1 MFIQLIYFIHNLSL
15 SDLVD
20 IAGVLGFVMSLFG
33 LVCTWH
39 RNRKRLHISIL
50 DIKSFNDVTFL
61 RIMFENKSRLPIAIT
76 RVALL
81 LNGKIIDCTPNP
93 TIVYE
98 EVRRD
103 AKKEIIGTD
112 VEKSYPLPIQLSEL
126 GAISGLVLFERLQ
139 ELPEDSATNLTF
151 LIATNRGKAFQRTL
165 ELPVGWASR
174 RNPF

>member
-1 MFIQLIYFIHNLSL
+1 MFAQLVCFIQNVSL

-33 LVCTWH
+33 LVCAWH

-61 RIMFENKSRLPIAIT
+61 RMMFENKSRLPIAIT
-76 RVALL
+76 RIALIQ
-81 LNGKIIDCTPNP
+81 NGKTIDCTPNP

-112 VEKSYPLPIQLSEL
+112 VEKSYPLPIQISEL
-126 GAISGLVLFERLQ
+126 GAISGLVLFEPLQ
-139 ELPEDSATNLTF
+139 ELPESSATHLTF
-151 LIATNRGKAFQRTL
+151 LIATNRGKAFQKTL
-165 ELPVGWASR
+165 ELPAGWASQ

>member
-1 MFIQLIYFIHNLSL
+1 MFHQLVCFVQNVSL

-33 LVCTWH
+33 LVCTWS

-61 RIMFENKSRLPIAIT
+61 RMIFENKSRLPIAIT
-76 RVALL
+76 RIALI
-81 LNGKIIDCTPNP
+81 LNGKTIDCTPNP
-93 TIVYE
+93 TVVYE

-112 VEKSYPLPIQLSEL
+112 VEKSYSLPVQLSEL
-126 GAISGLVLFERLQ
+126 GAVSGLVLFERLQ
-139 ELPEDSATNLTF
+139 ELPEDSATHLTF

-165 ELPVGWASR
+165 ELPVEWASR